1 MANIKLTVAY
11 DGTSYCGWQI
21 QNQDDTIQGRI
32 EKALE
37 KLHGYP
43 VKINGAGRTD
53 SGVHAAGQCANFITD
68 MTMPPEKFREALN
81 SFLPPDIRILKS
93 QEVEDSFHARYDAVE
108 RVYKYYMLPR
118 SLSYPWFDRYCHT
131 VKEQLDLNRLNQ
143 LVSPLVGFH
152 SFASFASVMEEGYPM
167 ERTVKSAVFYQSQ
180 GYTVFKISADGFLRR
195 MVRSIVGTVL
205 ELYDKNK
212 DGEAMLSVLN
222 AQDRSA
228 AGACAP
234 AKGLFLDQVIYGKL

>member
-11 DGTSYCGWQI
+11 DGTAYCGWQI
-21 QNQDDTIQGRI
+21 QNQDDTIQGRM

-37 KLHGYP
+37 KLHGHP
-43 VKINGAGRTD
+43 VKITGAGRTD
-53 SGVHAAGQCANFITD
+53 AGVHAAGQCANFITD
-68 MTMPPEKFREALN
+68 MTMPSGKFREALN
-81 SFLPPDIRILKS
+81 SFLPADIRILS
-93 QEVEDSFHARYDAVE
+93 SEAVPEGFHARYDATE
-108 RVYKYYMLPR
+108 RIYKYYILPKA
-118 SLSYPWFDRYCHT
+118 LSYPWTERYSLT
-131 VKEQLDLNRLNQ
+131 VKEELDLNRLNAIAA
-143 LVSPLVGFH
+143 PLVGSH
-152 SFASFASVMEEGYPM
+152 SFASFASVMEDGYPM
-167 ERTVKSAVFYQSQ
+167 ERRVNAAVFYKSR

-205 ELYDKNK
+205 DLYEKGK
-212 DGEAMLSVLN
+212 DGHEMKGVLD

>member
-21 QNQDDTIQGRI
+21 QNDDDTIQGRL

-37 KLHGYP
+37 KLHGHP
-43 VKINGAGRTD
+43 VKITGAGRTD
-53 SGVHAAGQCANFITD
+53 SGVHARGQCANFITD
-68 MTMPPEKFREALN
+68 MTMPEEKFREALN
-81 SFLPPDIRILKS
+81 SLLPPDIRILKS
-93 QEVEDSFHARYDAVE
+93 EAVSDTFHARYDATE
-108 RVYKYYMLPR
+108 RIYKYYILPR
-118 SLSYPWFDRYCHT
+118 ALSYPWLERYSLT
-131 VKEQLDLNRLNQ
+131 VKSALDINRLNA

-152 SFASFASVMEEGYPM
+152 SFASFASVMEDGYPM
-167 ERTVKSAVFYQSQ
+167 ERTVSSAVFYQSH

-205 ELYDKNK
+205 ELYEK
-212 DGEAMLSVLN
+212 GENGLAMNAVLE

>member
-21 QNQDDTIQGRI
+21 QNDDDTIQGRL

-37 KLHGYP
+37 KLHGHP
-43 VKINGAGRTD
+43 VKITGAGRTD
-53 SGVHAAGQCANFITD
+53 SGVHARGQCANFITD
-68 MTMPPEKFREALN
+68 MAMPEEKFREALN
-81 SFLPPDIRILKS
+81 SLLPPDIRILKS
-93 QEVEDSFHARYDAVE
+93 EAVSDTFHARYDATE
-108 RVYKYYMLPR
+108 RIYKYYILPR
-118 SLSYPWFDRYCHT
+118 ALSYPWLERYCLT
-131 VKEQLDLNRLNQ
+131 VKGTLDINRLNA

-152 SFASFASVMEEGYPM
+152 SFASFASVMEDGYPM
-167 ERTVKSAVFYQSQ
+167 ERTVSSAVFYQSH

-205 ELYDKNK
+205 ELYEK
-212 DGEAMLSVLN
+212 GENGLAMNAVLE

>member
-21 QNQDDTIQGRI
+21 QNDDDTIQGRL

-37 KLHGYP
+37 KLHGHP
-43 VKINGAGRTD
+43 VKITGAGRTD
-53 SGVHAAGQCANFITD
+53 SGVHARGQCANFITD
-68 MTMPPEKFREALN
+68 MAMPVEKFREALN
-81 SFLPPDIRILKS
+81 SFLPSDIRILKS
-93 QEVEDSFHARYDAVE
+93 EAVSDSFHARYDATE
-108 RVYKYYMLPR
+108 RIYKYYILPKD
-118 SLSYPWFDRYCHT
+118 LSYPWLERYCLT
-131 VKEQLDLNRLNQ
+131 VKGTLDINRLNA

-152 SFASFASVMEEGYPM
+152 SFASFASVMEDGYPM
-167 ERTVKSAVFYQSQ
+167 ERTVNSAVFYQSH
-180 GYTVFKISADGFLRR
+180 GYTVFKISADDFLRR

-205 ELYDKNK
+205 ELYEK
-212 DGEAMLSVLN
+212 GENGQAMNAVLE

>member
-21 QNQDDTIQGRI
+21 QNDDDTIQGRL

-37 KLHGYP
+37 KLHGHP
-43 VKINGAGRTD
+43 VKITGAGRTD
-53 SGVHAAGQCANFITD
+53 SGVHARGQCANFITD
-68 MTMPPEKFREALN
+68 MAMPVEKFREALN
-81 SFLPPDIRILKS
+81 SFLPSDIMILKS
-93 QEVEDSFHARYDAVE
+93 EAVSDTFHARYDATE
-108 RVYKYYMLPR
+108 RIYKYYILPR
-118 SLSYPWFDRYCHT
+118 ALSYPWLERYSLT
-131 VKEQLDLNRLNQ
+131 VKSALDINRLNA

-152 SFASFASVMEEGYPM
+152 SFASFASVMEDGYPM
-167 ERTVKSAVFYQSQ
+167 ERTVSSAVFYQSH

-205 ELYDKNK
+205 ELYEK
-212 DGEAMLSVLN
+212 GENGLALNAVLE

>member
-11 DGTSYCGWQI
+11 DGTAYCGWQI
-21 QNQDDTIQGRI
+21 QNDDDTIQGRM

-37 KLHGYP
+37 KLHGCS
-43 VKINGAGRTD
+43 VKITGAGRTD
-53 SGVHAAGQCANFITD
+53 SGVHARGQCANFITD

-81 SFLPPDIRILKS
+81 SFLPADIRILKS
-93 QEVEDSFHARYDAVE
+93 EAVDGSFHARYDATE
-108 RVYKYYMLPR
+108 RIYKYYMLPR
-118 SLSYPWFDRYCHT
+118 ALSYPWLERYSLT
-131 VKEQLDLNRLNQ
+131 VKGKLDINRLNE
-143 LVSPLVGFH
+143 LASPLVGKH

-167 ERTVKSAVFYQSQ
+167 ERTVNSAVFYQSQ

-205 ELYDKNK
+205 DLYEKGADSS
-212 DGEAMLSVLN
+212 AMKSVLD

-228 AGACAP
+228 AGACDP
-234 AKGLFLDQVIYGKL
+234 AKGLFLDQVIYGKH

>member
-21 QNQDDTIQGRI
+21 QNDDDTIQGRL

-37 KLHGYP
+37 KLHGHP
-43 VKINGAGRTD
+43 VKITGAGRTD
-53 SGVHAAGQCANFITD
+53 SGVHARGQCANFITD
-68 MTMPPEKFREALN
+68 MAMPEEKFREALN
-81 SFLPPDIRILKS
+81 SLLPPDIRILKS
-93 QEVEDSFHARYDAVE
+93 EAVSDTFHARYDATE
-108 RVYKYYMLPR
+108 RIYKYYILPKD
-118 SLSYPWFDRYCHT
+118 LSYPWLERYCLT
-131 VKEQLDLNRLNQ
+131 VKSALDINRLNA

-152 SFASFASVMEEGYPM
+152 SFASFASVMEDGYPM
-167 ERTVKSAVFYQSQ
+167 ERTVNSAVFYQSH

-205 ELYDKNK
+205 ELYEK
-212 DGEAMLSVLN
+212 GENGLAMNAVLE

>member
-21 QNQDDTIQGRI
+21 QNDDDTIQGRL

-37 KLHGYP
+37 KLHGHP
-43 VKINGAGRTD
+43 VKITGAGRTD
-53 SGVHAAGQCANFITD
+53 SGVHARGQCANFITD
-68 MTMPPEKFREALN
+68 MTMPEEKFREALN
-81 SFLPPDIRILKS
+81 SLLPPDIRILKS
-93 QEVEDSFHARYDAVE
+93 EAVSDSFHARYDATE
-108 RVYKYYMLPR
+108 RIYKYYILPR
-118 SLSYPWFDRYCHT
+118 ALSYPWLERYCLT
-131 VKEQLDLNRLNQ
+131 VKGTLDINRLNA

-152 SFASFASVMEEGYPM
+152 SFASFASVMEDGYPM
-167 ERTVKSAVFYQSQ
+167 ERTVSSAVFYQSH

-205 ELYDKNK
+205 ELYEK
-212 DGEAMLSVLN
+212 GENGLAMNAVLE

>member
-21 QNQDDTIQGRI
+21 QNDDDTIQGRL

-37 KLHGYP
+37 KLHGHP
-43 VKINGAGRTD
+43 VKITGAGRTD
-53 SGVHAAGQCANFITD
+53 SGVHARGQCANFITD
-68 MTMPPEKFREALN
+68 MAMPVEKFREALN
-81 SFLPPDIRILKS
+81 SLLPPDIRIMKS
-93 QEVEDSFHARYDAVE
+93 EAVSDTFHARYDATE
-108 RVYKYYMLPR
+108 RIYKYYILPR
-118 SLSYPWFDRYCHT
+118 ALSYPWLERYSLT
-131 VKEQLDLNRLNQ
+131 VKSALDINRLNA

-152 SFASFASVMEEGYPM
+152 SFASFASVMEDGYPM
-167 ERTVKSAVFYQSQ
+167 ERTVSSAVFYQSH

-205 ELYDKNK
+205 ELYEK
-212 DGEAMLSVLN
+212 GENGLALNAVLE